1 MSAIEKFL
9 KARGKELKP
18 EKEKVDAKKLTA
30 KQRNDLIDVML
41 KDYGY
46 TK

>member
-1 MSAIEKFL
+1 MSKITEFL
-9 KARGKELKP
+9 KQRGKEMKT
-18 EKEKVDAKKLTA
+18 EKEKADAKKLTA
-30 KQRNDLIDVML
+30 KQRNDLIDQML

>member
-1 MSAIEKFL
+1 MNKIAEFL

-18 EKEKVDAKKLTA
+18 EKEKADAKKLTA
-30 KQRNDLIDVML
+30 KQRNDLIDQML
-41 KDYGY
+41 KDFGY